1 MMQLEMPQCE
11 HGSPAI
17 MMRIAGTE
25 ANMKNMVIWQ
35 KPLAVFSCTWNGIPL
50 IYSGQELPNLKRLKF
65 FEKDAIDWTGENAK
79 LA

>member
-1 MMQLEMPQCE
+1 MMQSEMPQCE

-35 KPLAVFSCTWNGIPL
+35 SPGRIQLYMGWNPFDL
-50 IYSGQELPNLKRLKF
+50 
-65 FEKDAIDWTGENAK
+65 
-79 LA
+79 